1 VLLVIRVL
9 NLVALLLIGCVGLHL
24 PRSFT
29 LLYGFAGVIAALV
42 LLAGQG
48 SDLNNGG
55 VHHSNRRSTLL
66 LVLFA
71 LSYGI
76 GMMWWGF
83 WRWPADALDLV
94 NALILPGLLFFVGIQ
109 AAALSRTWS
118 TRVLLTYSLG
128 GVVYGLAALAVAR
141 QPWWNLS
148 QIFPRTIHVA
158 WGSLVEINVR
168 SVEQTSY
175 PALLLMA
182 PALWLLG
189 AQSSAR
195 QRRLG
200 IVLLA
205 ISALGAHVVWSLN
218 GRLGWISL
226 LWSMVPIVWLLGS
239 RLFAL
244 LCRTWHQSC
253 WILLIV
259 SALLGFGHRI
269 LFRGGIQ
276 GSGTW
281 SQGLCDERFSIF
293 GSILMRLH
301 QAPWG
306 GRSLVVPFSL
316 CGDPSSTLVLAAKG
330 GALTMVHNVIL
341 DIYFNVGWIPVVLL
355 LAVIIPNVL
364 AVFWGFW
371 VAWPRW
377 DWQVVLRWSWVCFL
391 ACQWLFQPLLYS
403 DGLLYYFSFF
413 VLGLLSVQAVD
424 GYLQRDGSNREVRLP
439 QPQSTL

>member
-1 VLLVIRVL
+1 MIRAF
-9 NLVALLLIGCVGLHL
+9 NIAALLLIGCVGLHL

-42 LLAGQG
+42 FLTGQG
-48 SDLNNGG
+48 SDLKTGG
-55 VHHSNRRSTLL
+55 VHLSKRRSTLL

-71 LSYGI
+71 VSYGI
-76 GMMWWGF
+76 GMVWWGF

-94 NALILPGLLFFVGIQ
+94 NAMILPGLLFFVGSQ
-109 AAALSRTWS
+109 AAALSRTWF
-118 TRVLLTYSLG
+118 TRILLSYSLG

-148 QIFPRTIHVA
+148 QIFPLTIHVA

-168 SVEQTSY
+168 SVEQTAF
-175 PALLLMA
+175 PALLLIA

-189 AQSSAR
+189 APASAHH
-195 QRRLG
+195 RRLG
-200 IVLLA
+200 MMLLA
-205 ISALGAHVVWSLN
+205 LGALGAHVVWSLN
-218 GRLGWISL
+218 GRLGWLSL
-226 LWSMVPIVWLLGS
+226 LLSIAPLGWVLGS
-239 RLFAL
+239 KLFSRLSRSWLKLASIVFFAVIAL
-244 LCRTWHQSC
+244 LFGWY
-253 WILLIV
+253 LL
-259 SALLGFGHRI
+259 SPLA
-269 LFRGGIQ
+269 IQ
-276 GSGTW
+276 DSGSW
-281 SQGLCDERFSIF
+281 SQRLCDERFSIF

-316 CGDPSSTLVLAAKG
+316 CGDHSSSLVLAAKG
-330 GALTMVHNVIL
+330 GVIAAVHNVIL

-355 LAVIIPNVL
+355 LAAIIPNLL

-371 VAWPRW
+371 LAWPRW

-391 ACQWLFQPLLYS
+391 AFQWLFQPLLYS